1 MKRLQALLVG
11 CLVAAG
17 LVVLMTGCTSSESY
31 APPEKTPMVSAP
43 AIIQDGVLKVGVD
56 ATAAPLAGQP
66 ANSTKIVGIDV
77 DIAAALA
84 DQLGL
89 KLEVIDVGSDPEAA
103 LEEGRVDIVMGVDG
117 SDDSYTFWRSE
128 SYLPT
133 AVALFATT
141 QGQAPA
147 ADTTASIAAQL
158 SSKSAWA
165 AANIYKSA
173 SLTTTDT
180 LESAFSSLATG
191 KVDYVASDMVIG
203 TYAAHSAGQEVQAV
217 ALLQPASGYC
227 IGVLDANTELKQCV
241 SDALATLS
249 GSGVVSVIESKWLGQ
264 ALDLTNIPVAEG
276 ATSVSTDDEDAEQS
290 ADGEEAADGS
300 AVDPAVEE
308 ALGSGSGADEPSAT
322 DGISGTDGTQTEG
335 VSGVASNAV
344 VL

>member
-1 MKRLQALLVG
+1 MKRLQALLAG
-11 CLVAAG
+11 CLAAAG
-17 LVVLMTGCTSSESY
+17 LVVLMTGCASSESY
-31 APPEKTPMVSAP
+31 VPPEKTPVVSAP

-66 ANSTKIVGIDV
+66 ANSTKIVGVDV
-77 DIAAALA
+77 DVAAALA

-89 KLEVIDVGSDPEAA
+89 KLEIVDVGSDPAAA

-117 SDDSYTFWRSE
+117 SDDSYAFWRSE

-133 AVALFATT
+133 AVTLFAST

-165 AANIYKSA
+165 AANVYKDA

-180 LESAFSSLATG
+180 LESAFSSLASG
-191 KVDYVASDMVIG
+191 EVDYVASDMVIG

-227 IGVLDANTELKQCV
+227 IGVLDENAELKQCI
-241 SDALATLS
+241 SDALATLT

-264 ALDLTNIPVAEG
+264 ALDLTNVPVAEG
-276 ATSVSTDDEDAEQS
+276 AVAADDEGDAAT
-290 ADGEEAADGS
+290 ADDEEAAAGAD
-300 AVDPAVEE
+300 VEE
-308 ALGSGSGADEPSAT
+308 ELGSEADADGAEAAGGESELEAPT
-322 DGISGTDGTQTEG
+322 DG

-344 VL
+344 TL